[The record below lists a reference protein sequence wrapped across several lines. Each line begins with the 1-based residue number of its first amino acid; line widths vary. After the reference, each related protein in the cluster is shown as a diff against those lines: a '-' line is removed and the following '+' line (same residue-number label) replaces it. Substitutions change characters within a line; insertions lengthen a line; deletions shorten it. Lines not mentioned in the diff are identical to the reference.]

1 MRTLLLSLVR
11 RQEVI
16 WVSENQN
23 QSSILIPRLLKSIW
37 LFGDRESRF
46 PRFEIVMRTSARPEG
61 RLRKVELAKQCS
73 LLGTGGNDG
82 CFMFWL

>member
-1 MRTLLLSLVR
+1 MRTLLSSLVR

-61 RLRKVELAKQCS
+61 RA
-73 LLGTGGNDG
+73 
-82 CFMFWL
+82 